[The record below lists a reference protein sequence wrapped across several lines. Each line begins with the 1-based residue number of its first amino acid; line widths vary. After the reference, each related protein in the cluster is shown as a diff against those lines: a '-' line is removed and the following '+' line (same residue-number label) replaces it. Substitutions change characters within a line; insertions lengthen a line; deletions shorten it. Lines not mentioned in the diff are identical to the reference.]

1 MSFFSGWFGGGAAAA
16 PAAALAAAAPPAPT
30 ATTAPPSKHCLR
42 RIRNDLRALE
52 RDAGG
57 MLFACVADDADFT
70 AVDAMIVGLEGTP
83 YAGGFF
89 HFKVRFPPAY
99 PCDCP
104 KVELATTGRGTVGF
118 NPNLYANGKVCL
130 SILGTWAGPSWSPT
144 QSLASVLLSIQS
156 LMHDRPYVNEPG
168 REAASDAACAP
179 YNEFLRYA
187 TLRYALA
194 RNVDASS
201 AEYRAMPPPMRRFCA
216 DEFLR
221 RFDDILALVDAAV
234 ERGEDGRPH
243 RDPTNRSSAS
253 GAANYGE
260 LRRELVALRAATE
273 ARVARE
279 DRDDDDDAET
289 TDGGGAAAS
298 EAASP
303 EVASPEDA
311 AASPAA
317 DAAADTNA

>member
-1 MSFFSGWFGGGAAAA
+1 MSFFSGWFGGGGAAA
-16 PAAALAAAAPPAPT
+16 PAAAPTATAPPAPT

-118 NPNLYANGKVCL
+118 NPNLYANGK
-130 SILGTWAGPSWSPT
+130 
-144 QSLASVLLSIQS
+144 S

-168 REAASDAACAP
+168 REAAAACAP
-179 YNEFLRYA
+179 YNEVSAVRDAPL
-187 TLRYALA
+187 LA
-194 RNVDASS
+194 PRNVDASS
-201 AEYRAMPPPMRRFCA
+201 AEYRAMPAPMRRFCA

-279 DRDDDDDAET
+279 DRDDDDDA
-289 TDGGGAAAS
+289 A
-298 EAASP
+298 P
-303 EVASPEDA
+303 
-311 AASPAA
+311 PAA

>member
-1 MSFFSGWFGGGAAAA
+1 
-16 PAAALAAAAPPAPT
+16 
-30 ATTAPPSKHCLR
+30 
-42 RIRNDLRALE
+42 
-52 RDAGG
+52 
-57 MLFACVADDADFT
+57 
-70 AVDAMIVGLEGTP
+70 
-83 YAGGFF
+83 
-89 HFKVRFPPAY
+89 
-99 PCDCP
+99 
-104 KVELATTGRGTVGF
+104 
-118 NPNLYANGKVCL
+118 
-130 SILGTWAGPSWSPT
+130 
-144 QSLASVLLSIQS
+144 
-156 LMHDRPYVNEPG
+156 
-168 REAASDAACAP
+168 
-179 YNEFLRYA
+179 
-187 TLRYALA
+187 
-194 RNVDASS
+194 
-201 AEYRAMPPPMRRFCA
+201 MPPPMRRFCA

-303 EVASPEDA
+303 EDAS
-311 AASPAA
+311 ASPAA